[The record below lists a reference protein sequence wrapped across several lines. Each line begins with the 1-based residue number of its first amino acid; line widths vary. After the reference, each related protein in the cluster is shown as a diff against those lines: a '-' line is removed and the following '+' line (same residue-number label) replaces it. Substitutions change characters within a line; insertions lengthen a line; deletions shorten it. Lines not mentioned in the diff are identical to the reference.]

1 MSQRG
6 PQDISPIAHEIAYIH
21 NRVGLGPWR
30 LSAGLP
36 HDGQI
41 SVPYVDLPDWADV
54 TVGELLSSGAAR
66 KLGRIKI
73 RRPWEDNY
81 QQRAQTYELTRY
93 AAETASRL
101 VSPDGAMLPCGHGG
115 IVNPRGVEGYQCKHA
130 GCDAVFAREA
140 VDR

>member
-21 NRVGLGPWR
+21 DRVGLGPWR
-30 LSAGLP
+30 LAAGLLS
-36 HDGQI
+36 DSQT
-41 SVPYVDLPDWADV
+41 SVPYVDLPDWADI
-54 TVGELLSSGAAR
+54 TVGELLSSGAAKKR
-66 KLGRIKI
+66 DRITI
-73 RRPWEDNY
+73 RRPWADNY
-81 QQRAQTYELTRY
+81 HQRARVYELTRY
-93 AAETASRL
+93 AAETAKRL

-115 IVNPRGVEGYQCKHA
+115 IVNPRDVEGYQCKHA